1 MNALGWVEIHR
12 GDMCGD
18 PGTWVSSLIHQERP
32 EVMHSTGIEPCGW
45 LVCAVVPA
53 DEWDA
58 LTDVEAA
65 VERAARARCH
75 ELGRTWDLLPDHMHD
90 EWRRFVRPIVLAALG
105 ITP

>member
-1 MNALGWVEIHR
+1 MPELGWVTVYKDGII
-12 GDMCGD
+12 GG
-18 PGTWVSSLIHQERP
+18 LAERQKV
-32 EVMHSTGIEPCGW
+32 ENRARDDET
-45 LVCAVVPA
+45 VCAVVPA

>member
-1 MNALGWVEIHR
+1 MNALGWMDQSHSPDYMTREEAE
-12 GDMCGD
+12 
-18 PGTWVSSLIHQERP
+18 ERKVAHGCEHCRELP
-32 EVMHSTGIEPCGW
+32 I
-45 LVCAVVPA
+45 LAIVPA

-58 LTDVEAA
+58 LTDVDAA

-105 ITP
+105 ITE